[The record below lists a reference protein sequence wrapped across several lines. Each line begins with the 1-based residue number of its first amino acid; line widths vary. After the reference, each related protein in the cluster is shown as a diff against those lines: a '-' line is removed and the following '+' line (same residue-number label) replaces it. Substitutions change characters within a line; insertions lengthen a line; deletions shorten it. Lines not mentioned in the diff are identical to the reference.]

1 MARRP
6 GKPVEKRRT
15 HAKAETP
22 PVSVK
27 KADASADNSE
37 NAPGHGRGLTYSEIQ
52 NKKAIADPQKDP
64 WALASFMSETNGGGS
79 AEQVPG
85 FNIFRA
91 ITSGFESRRVAGPT
105 TVLAR
110 PDGGFFSEGP
120 PLSMPLPPQVGSF
133 AAKPEN
139 VIGIDNRV
147 IVPDTATTPWRCIC
161 HLEVE
166 YEAGPVG
173 FGTGFIIGPKAVL
186 TAAHVIHNVGKNRK
200 ARNIRVIPGRNGST
214 APYGYF
220 VASLDRCRIPDQW
233 VQSSA
238 DNPSAAAAAD
248 YAIIPF
254 PDQPE
259 RDGLPSAERLGYFGL
274 KCFEDAE
281 SERKAEM
288 LFVNNAG
295 YPYEAD
301 KPYGTLWYN
310 AGRVRNMGDTFIE
323 YMVDT
328 EGGQSGSPVYF
339 YDEEKKQRY
348 VIAVHTTGDFVNRGL
363 RITREIFAQIKEW
376 TGR

>member
-1 MARRP
+1 MAHDSERP
-6 GKPVEKRRT
+6 AALRRT
-15 HAKAETP
+15 RTVRPPAE
-22 PVSVK
+22 
-27 KADASADNSE
+27 SE
-37 NAPGHGRGLTYSEIQ
+37 PGAAYSEIQ
-52 NKKAIADPQKDP
+52 QKKAVFDPERDP
-64 WALASFMSETNGGGS
+64 WALPSFMSETNGGGS

-91 ITSGFESRRVAGPT
+91 ITSGFETKRVAGPT
-105 TVLAR
+105 SVLTR
-110 PDGGFFSEGP
+110 PDGGFFSEPAP
-120 PLSMPLPPQVGSF
+120 PLPPPPQVGSF

-139 VIGIDNRV
+139 VIGVDNRAM
-147 IVPDTATTPWRCIC
+147 VPDTSTIPWRCIC

-166 YEAGPVG
+166 YESGPVG
-173 FGTGFIIGPKAVL
+173 FGTGFIIGPKTVL
-186 TAAHVIHNVGKNRK
+186 TAAHVIYNARRK
-200 ARNIRVIPGRNGST
+200 ARNIRVIPGRNGTT

-220 VASLDRCRIPDQW
+220 VTSLDRCIIPDQW
-233 VQSSA
+233 RQASDASQST
-238 DNPSAAAAAD
+238 AAAAD
-248 YAIIPF
+248 YAVIPF

-274 KCFEDAE
+274 KCFFDAE
-281 SERKAEM
+281 NEKKAEL

-310 AGRVRNMGDTFIE
+310 AGRVRKMGPTFIE

-363 RITREIFAQIKEW
+363 RITREIFSTLKQW
-376 TGR
+376 TER